1 MINFKSLNNCERA
14 ALSVTSLLILYSS
27 MNTGSLNFGEYSFI
41 LVIIILFGMYLL
53 TYKVMNYISYSSTYI
68 SSILVIVFLKSTI
81 YSFFPFYIFGSYLLI
96 LFLTILS
103 VLKKNIL
110 KAVICSVALSILSFI
125 LFSEKQLEV
134 IDSENLFNIPE
145 GNNNFKYLTYSPG
158 EDNHREEYKNP
169 NFISYNLD
177 ASKILESKWNQS
189 KIEWRE
195 RYWGFNKKNLPLN
208 GRLWIPEGDQK
219 FPIISIIHGNHSMQ
233 EHSDDGYNYLGEYLS
248 EHGYIFNSLDQN
260 FLNGSWTGDFRGKE
274 MTTRA
279 WHFLENLNYLKKL
292 NNDSSSILYN
302 KIDFNNII
310 VMGHSRGGEAVNI
323 ASKFNEL
330 KTFPDNGNVELDYNF
345 NIKGI
350 VTLAPTDYRY
360 FRNYDLQNINYLSV
374 QGSMD
379 SDEDSFFGIRQANRL
394 ENSNSFSDFNIL
406 IEGANHSQFNT
417 SWGKHDIGFPGKLLV
432 NNSNILPGWLQRK
445 ILKYYLI
452 DFLNY
457 TLEGDEDALY
467 NLKKSIK
474 YPIEEDLYKKIISR
488 SNIGGSKVLLDFE
501 GDELSKGYN
510 SKLIIENTSKFQ
522 LEPLKFRGGKS
533 QDNSAMKINI
543 SDSSIFK
550 IEILKEISA
559 NNFLSFDISN
569 ERDSAS
575 LEIKFLKNDTTINSE
590 KIDLDNTKID
600 LDNYKLNYLTV
611 ERFKKRND
619 INFST
624 YYININSKKINGI
637 ELIFSEGEYY
647 IDNVKIND

>member
-53 TYKVMNYISYSSTYI
+53 TYKVINYISYSSTYI
-68 SSILVIVFLKSTI
+68 SSILVIVYLKSTI

-134 IDSENLFNIPE
+134 IDSKNLFNIPE
-145 GNNNFKYLTYSPG
+145 GNNNFTYLTYSPG

-302 KIDFNNII
+302 KIDFDNII

-360 FRNYDLQNINYLSV
+360 FRNYDLQNINYLSI

-550 IEILKEISA
+550 IEILEELSA

-575 LEIKFLKNDTTINSE
+575 LEIKFLKNDTTIHSE

-624 YYININSKKINGI
+624 YHVNINSKEINGI
-637 ELIFSEGEYY
+637 GLIFSQGEYY
-647 IDNVKIND
+647 IDNIKIND

>member
-68 SSILVIVFLKSTI
+68 SSILVIVYLKSTI

-145 GNNNFKYLTYSPG
+145 GNNNFTYLTYSPG

-302 KIDFNNII
+302 KIDFDNII

-550 IEILKEISA
+550 IEILEELSA

-575 LEIKFLKNDTTINSE
+575 LEIKFLKNDTTIHSE

-611 ERFKKRND
+611 ERFNKRND

-624 YYININSKKINGI
+624 YHVNINNKEINGI
-637 ELIFSEGEYY
+637 GLIFSQGEYY
-647 IDNVKIND
+647 IDNIKIND

>member
-14 ALSVTSLLILYSS
+14 AISVTSLLILYSS

-41 LVIIILFGMYLL
+41 LVIIILFGIYLL
-53 TYKVMNYISYSSTYI
+53 TYKVINYISYSSTYI
-68 SSILVIVFLKSTI
+68 SSILVIVYLKSTI

-103 VLKKNIL
+103 LLKKNIL
-110 KAVICSVALSILSFI
+110 KAMMCSVALSILSFI

-134 IDSENLFNIPE
+134 IDSKNLFNIPE
-145 GNNNFKYLTYSPG
+145 GNNNFTYLTYSPG

-302 KIDFNNII
+302 KIDFDNII

-360 FRNYDLQNINYLSV
+360 FRNYDLQNINYLSI

-550 IEILKEISA
+550 IEILEELSA

-575 LEIKFLKNDTTINSE
+575 LEIKFLKNDTTIHSE

-624 YYININSKKINGI
+624 YHVNINSKEINGI
-637 ELIFSEGEYY
+637 GLIFSQGEYY
-647 IDNVKIND
+647 IDNIKIND

>member
-1 MINFKSLNNCERA
+1 
-14 ALSVTSLLILYSS
+14 
-27 MNTGSLNFGEYSFI
+27 
-41 LVIIILFGMYLL
+41 MYLL

-68 SSILVIVFLKSTI
+68 SSILVIVYLKSTI

-145 GNNNFKYLTYSPG
+145 GNNNFTYLTYSPG

-302 KIDFNNII
+302 KIDFDNII

-550 IEILKEISA
+550 IEILEELSA

-575 LEIKFLKNDTTINSE
+575 LEIKFLKNDTTIHSE

-624 YYININSKKINGI
+624 YHVNINSKEINGI
-637 ELIFSEGEYY
+637 GLIFSQGEYY
-647 IDNVKIND
+647 IDNIKIND

>member
-53 TYKVMNYISYSSTYI
+53 TYKVINYISYSSTYI
-68 SSILVIVFLKSTI
+68 SSILVIVYLKSTI

-145 GNNNFKYLTYSPG
+145 GNNNFTYLTYSPG

-302 KIDFNNII
+302 KIDFDNII

-550 IEILKEISA
+550 IEILEELSA

-575 LEIKFLKNDTTINSE
+575 LEIKFLKNDTTIHSE

-624 YYININSKKINGI
+624 YHVNINSKEINGI

-647 IDNVKIND
+647 IDNIKIND

>member
-1 MINFKSLNNCERA
+1 MINFKNLNNCERA

-53 TYKVMNYISYSSTYI
+53 TYKVINYISYSSTYI
-68 SSILVIVFLKSTI
+68 SSILVIVYLKSTI

-145 GNNNFKYLTYSPG
+145 GNNNFTYLTYSPG

-302 KIDFNNII
+302 KIDFDNII

-550 IEILKEISA
+550 IEILEELSA

-575 LEIKFLKNDTTINSE
+575 LEIKFLKNDTTIHSE

-624 YYININSKKINGI
+624 YHVNINSKEINGI
-637 ELIFSEGEYY
+637 GLIFSQGEYY
-647 IDNVKIND
+647 IDNIKIND

>member
-68 SSILVIVFLKSTI
+68 SSILVIVYLKSTI

-103 VLKKNIL
+103 LLKKNIL
-110 KAVICSVALSILSFI
+110 KAMMCSVALSILSFI

-145 GNNNFKYLTYSPG
+145 GNNNFTYLTYSPG

-302 KIDFNNII
+302 KIDFDNII

-360 FRNYDLQNINYLSV
+360 FRNYDLQNINYLSI

-550 IEILKEISA
+550 IEILEEISA

-575 LEIKFLKNDTTINSE
+575 LEIKFLKNDTTIHSE

-624 YYININSKKINGI
+624 YHVNINSKEINGI
-637 ELIFSEGEYY
+637 GLIFSQGEYY
-647 IDNVKIND
+647 IDNIKIND

>member
-53 TYKVMNYISYSSTYI
+53 TYKVMNYISYNSTYI
-68 SSILVIVFLKSTI
+68 SSILVIVYLKSTI

-145 GNNNFKYLTYSPG
+145 GNNNFTYITYSPG

-302 KIDFNNII
+302 KIDFDNII

-330 KTFPDNGNVELDYNF
+330 KTFPDNGNVDLDYNF

-550 IEILKEISA
+550 IEILEELSA

-575 LEIKFLKNDTTINSE
+575 LEIKFLKNDTTIHSE

-624 YYININSKKINGI
+624 YHVNINSKEINGI
-637 ELIFSEGEYY
+637 GLIFSQGEYY
-647 IDNVKIND
+647 IDNIKIND

>member
-1 MINFKSLNNCERA
+1 
-14 ALSVTSLLILYSS
+14 
-27 MNTGSLNFGEYSFI
+27 
-41 LVIIILFGMYLL
+41 MYLL
-53 TYKVMNYISYSSTYI
+53 TYKVINYISYSSTYI
-68 SSILVIVFLKSTI
+68 SSILVIVYLKSTI

-145 GNNNFKYLTYSPG
+145 GNNNFTYLTYSPG

-302 KIDFNNII
+302 KIDFDNII

-550 IEILKEISA
+550 IEILEELSA

-575 LEIKFLKNDTTINSE
+575 LEIKFLKNDTTIHSE

-624 YYININSKKINGI
+624 YHVNINNKEINGI
-637 ELIFSEGEYY
+637 GLIFSQGEYY
-647 IDNVKIND
+647 IDNIKIND

>member
-68 SSILVIVFLKSTI
+68 SSILVIVYLKSTI

-145 GNNNFKYLTYSPG
+145 GNNNFTYLTYSPG

-550 IEILKEISA
+550 IEILEELSA

-575 LEIKFLKNDTTINSE
+575 LEIKFLKNDTTIHSE

-611 ERFKKRND
+611 ERFNKRND

-624 YYININSKKINGI
+624 YHVNINNKEINGI
-637 ELIFSEGEYY
+637 GLIFSQGEYY
-647 IDNVKIND
+647 IDNIKIND

>member
-53 TYKVMNYISYSSTYI
+53 TYKVINYISYSSTYI
-68 SSILVIVFLKSTI
+68 SSILVIVYLKSTI

-145 GNNNFKYLTYSPG
+145 GNNNFTYLTYSPG

-248 EHGYIFNSLDQN
+248 EQGYIFNSLDQN

-302 KIDFNNII
+302 KIDFDNII

-550 IEILKEISA
+550 IEILEELSA

-575 LEIKFLKNDTTINSE
+575 LEIKFLKNDTTIHSE

-600 LDNYKLNYLTV
+600 LDNYKLNYLTE

-624 YYININSKKINGI
+624 YYVNINSKEINGI

>member
-53 TYKVMNYISYSSTYI
+53 TYKVINYISYSSTYI
-68 SSILVIVFLKSTI
+68 SSILVIVYLKSTI

-145 GNNNFKYLTYSPG
+145 GNNNFTYLTYSPG

-302 KIDFNNII
+302 KIDFDNII

-550 IEILKEISA
+550 IEILEELSA

-575 LEIKFLKNDTTINSE
+575 LEIKFLKNDTTIHSE

-611 ERFKKRND
+611 ERFNKRND

-624 YYININSKKINGI
+624 YHVNINNKEINGI
-637 ELIFSEGEYY
+637 GLIFSQGEYY
-647 IDNVKIND
+647 IDNIKIND

>member
-68 SSILVIVFLKSTI
+68 SSIAVIVYLKSTI

-145 GNNNFKYLTYSPG
+145 GNNNFTYLTYSPG

-302 KIDFNNII
+302 KIDFDNII

-550 IEILKEISA
+550 IEILEEISA

-575 LEIKFLKNDTTINSE
+575 LEIKFLKNDTTIHSE

-624 YYININSKKINGI
+624 YHVKINSKEINGI
-637 ELIFSEGEYY
+637 GLIFSQGEYY
-647 IDNVKIND
+647 IDNIKIND

>member
-1 MINFKSLNNCERA
+1 MINFKNLNNCERA
-14 ALSVTSLLILYSS
+14 TLSVISLLILYSS
-27 MNTGSLNFGEYSFI
+27 LNTGSLNFGEYSFI
-41 LVIIILFGMYLL
+41 LVIIILFGIYLL
-53 TYKVMNYISYSSTYI
+53 TYKVINYISYSTTYI
-68 SSILVIVFLKSTI
+68 SSIAVMVYLKSTI

-103 VLKKNIL
+103 LLKKNIL
-110 KAVICSVALSILSFI
+110 KAMMCSVALSILSFI

-134 IDSENLFNIPE
+134 IDSKNLFNIPE
-145 GNNNFKYLTYSPG
+145 GNNNFTYLTYSPG

-302 KIDFNNII
+302 KIDFDNII

-360 FRNYDLQNINYLSV
+360 FRNYDLQNINYLSI

-550 IEILKEISA
+550 IEILEELSA

-575 LEIKFLKNDTTINSE
+575 LEIKFLKNDTTIHSE

-624 YYININSKKINGI
+624 YHVNINSKEINGI
-637 ELIFSEGEYY
+637 GLIFSQGEYY
-647 IDNVKIND
+647 IDNIKIND

>member
-1 MINFKSLNNCERA
+1 MINFKNLNNCERA
-14 ALSVTSLLILYSS
+14 TLSVTSLLILYSS

-68 SSILVIVFLKSTI
+68 SSILVIVYLKSTI

-110 KAVICSVALSILSFI
+110 KAVICSVAFSILSFI

-260 FLNGSWTGDFRGKE
+260 ILNGSWTGDFRGKE

-302 KIDFNNII
+302 KIDFDNII

-550 IEILKEISA
+550 IEILEELSA

-575 LEIKFLKNDTTINSE
+575 LEIKFLKNDTTIHSE

-624 YYININSKKINGI
+624 YHVNINSKEINGI
-637 ELIFSEGEYY
+637 GLIFSQGEYY
-647 IDNVKIND
+647 IDNIKIND

>member
-53 TYKVMNYISYSSTYI
+53 TYKVINYISYSSTYI
-68 SSILVIVFLKSTI
+68 SSILVIVYLKSTI

-145 GNNNFKYLTYSPG
+145 GNNNFTYLTYSPG

-169 NFISYNLD
+169 NFNSYNLD

-302 KIDFNNII
+302 KIDFDNII

-452 DFLNY
+452 NFLNY
-457 TLEGDEDALY
+457 TLEDDEDALY

-550 IEILKEISA
+550 IEILEELSA

-575 LEIKFLKNDTTINSE
+575 LEIKFLKNDTTIHSE

-624 YYININSKKINGI
+624 YHVNINSKEINGI
-637 ELIFSEGEYY
+637 GLIFSQGEYY
-647 IDNVKIND
+647 IDNIKIND

>member
-68 SSILVIVFLKSTI
+68 SSILVIVYLKSTI

-145 GNNNFKYLTYSPG
+145 GNNNFTYLTYSPG

-302 KIDFNNII
+302 KIDFDNII

-550 IEILKEISA
+550 IEILEELSA

-575 LEIKFLKNDTTINSE
+575 LEIKFLKNDTTIHSE

-624 YYININSKKINGI
+624 YHVNINSKEINGI
-637 ELIFSEGEYY
+637 GLIFSQGEYY
-647 IDNVKIND
+647 IDNIKINN

>member
-68 SSILVIVFLKSTI
+68 SSILVIVYLKSTI

-145 GNNNFKYLTYSPG
+145 GNNNFTYLTYSPG

-302 KIDFNNII
+302 KIDFDNII

-550 IEILKEISA
+550 IEILEELSA

-575 LEIKFLKNDTTINSE
+575 LEIKFLKNDTTIHSE

-624 YYININSKKINGI
+624 YHVKINSKEINGI
-637 ELIFSEGEYY
+637 GLIFSQGEYY
-647 IDNVKIND
+647 IDNIKIND

>member
-68 SSILVIVFLKSTI
+68 SSILVIVYLKSTI

-110 KAVICSVALSILSFI
+110 KAVICSVALSILSFT

-302 KIDFNNII
+302 KIDFDNII

-550 IEILKEISA
+550 IEILEELSA

-575 LEIKFLKNDTTINSE
+575 LEIKFLKNDTTIHSE

-624 YYININSKKINGI
+624 YHVKINSKEINGI
-637 ELIFSEGEYY
+637 GLIFSQGEYY
-647 IDNVKIND
+647 IDNIKIND